1 MKVFNAAE
9 KQEDFSVLV
18 DYDTIKEK
26 NYSFSAG
33 QYFEVKID
41 YVDLTPDEFDAKLAE
56 HMANLQDMF
65 AQGEKL
71 QASIMEQ
78 LKGLRYE

>member
-1 MKVFNAAE
+1 M
-9 KQEDFSVLV
+9 
-18 DYDTIKEK
+18 
-26 NYSFSAG
+26 
-33 QYFEVKID
+33 KID
-41 YVDLTPDEFDAKLAE
+41 YVDLTPDEFDAKLSE
-56 HMANLQDMF
+56 HMTNLQDMF